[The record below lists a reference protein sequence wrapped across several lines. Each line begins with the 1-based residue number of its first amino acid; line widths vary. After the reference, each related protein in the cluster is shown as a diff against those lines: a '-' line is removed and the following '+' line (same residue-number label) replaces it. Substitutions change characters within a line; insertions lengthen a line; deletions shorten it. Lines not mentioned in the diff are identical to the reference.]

1 MKDMIDK
8 LKSGKIMVCDGGMGT
23 SLQAMG
29 LELGQAPEEWNISNP
44 IAVKNI
50 HKNFIEAGC
59 NMITTNT
66 FGANRIKL
74 KKVGLEENTND
85 YNAAGVML
93 ARQAA
98 GDSVYVLGDIGPTGE
113 FLKPVGNYSRE
124 EFNEVFFEQ
133 AKVLVSSGID
143 AFIIET
149 MSSLDELEIVINAC
163 RKAAPIPIIATM
175 TFAKGKKDYRTMAGV
190 SIKDAVENM
199 VLFGCD
205 VIGANCGCGTEQMIQ
220 IISQMRGVL
229 KEIKREG
236 VFLIAQP
243 NAGMPK
249 LIGGKTIFMETPQ
262 DFAAAVP
269 KLIEAGANIIGG
281 CCGTTPEHIRGI
293 AKIVKITNAK

>member
-1 MKDMIDK
+1 MEDMIDK
-8 LKSGKIMVCDGGMGT
+8 LKSGKILVSDGGMGT

-66 FGANRIKL
+66 FGANKIKL
-74 KKVGLEENTND
+74 KKAGLEENAND

-93 ARQAA
+93 AKQAA
-98 GDSVYVLGDIGPTGE
+98 GDSIYVLGDVGPTGE
-113 FLKPVGNYSRE
+113 FLKPVGNYSKE
-124 EFNEVFFEQ
+124 EFDEVFFEQ
-133 AKVLVSSGID
+133 AKILASSGID
-143 AFIIET
+143 TFIIET
-149 MSSLDELEIVINAC
+149 MSSLDELGIVVNVC
-163 RKAAPIPIIATM
+163 KRAASIPIIATM

-205 VIGANCGCGTEQMIQ
+205 VIGVNCGCGTEQMIQ
-220 IISQMRGVL
+220 IISQMKEIL
-229 KEIKREG
+229 KEIKRED

-249 LIGGKTIFMETPQ
+249 LIGGKTVFTETPG
-262 DFAAAVP
+262 DFAVAVP

-281 CCGTTPEHIRGI
+281 CCGTTPEHIREI
-293 AKIVKITNAK
+293 SKIIKR